1 MCVAPVILIGDFN
14 VHSNKSDR
22 SGKLR
27 SLCENYNMM
36 QHVHVPTHIHGTT
49 LDLVLS
55 SLDENLISSLSVYD
69 VALSDHYLAEM
80 NLNITK
86 PKQPLKYTVKRC
98 LRDIDIDAFKS
109 EVVNISD
116 TIMIGSDI
124 SSCIELLNKTLRT
137 LIDKHAPLKRT
148 YIKTRPHLW
157 YNNDI
162 HQAKLYRRT
171 CKRELRVK
179 KCLSSRNDYVNAR
192 NYVTKLIKVHKI
204 TYYKDR
210 LGNTDNKSM
219 FSLIKS
225 LVSIETRPLPD
236 FNSLYDGC
244 GFFLIYFQKRSRCLS
259 LI

>member
-1 MCVAPVILIGDFN
+1 
-14 VHSNKSDR
+14 
-22 SGKLR
+22 
-27 SLCENYNMM
+27 M
-36 QHVHVPTHIHGTT
+36 QHVHVPTHIHGNT

-55 SLDENLISSLSVYD
+55 SLDDNLISSLSVYD

-124 SSCIELLNKTLRT
+124 SSCIELLNKTRRT

-148 YIKTRPHLW
+148 CIKTRPHLW

-162 HQAKLYRRT
+162 HQAKLHRMT

-192 NYVTKLIKVHKI
+192 YYVTKLIKVHKI

-210 LGNTDNKSM
+210 PGNTDNKSM

-244 GFFLIYFQKRSRCLS
+244 GFF
-259 LI
+259 